1 MTFLKCSYLMS
12 SKGPVQRTFKHDFRV
27 FLSWSLVSNVCNV
40 YTSRLR
46 LRANGRNNSQQC
58 WELLRARNVG
68 RTVQTDSTLLRY
80 ASAITEQKKCWELLA
95 VKFDRFLNFAQ
106 QHPTTCNRVYKR
118 KQHVTSNNVLFVCT
132 GLDAQRQSSTSSTV
146 EYQSLI
152 SFSRILSRLH
162 LLRRLRHMLN
172 NAFHCTKYF

>member
-40 YTSRLR
+40 YTSLLR
-46 LRANGRNNSQQC
+46 
-58 WELLRARNVG
+58 LRARNVG

-95 VKFDRFLNFAQ
+95 EKFDRFLNFAQ

>member
-1 MTFLKCSYLMS
+1 MS
-12 SKGPVQRTFKHDFRV
+12 SKGPVQRTFKHNFRV
-27 FLSWSLVSNVCNV
+27 FLAWSLVSNVCNV

-46 LRANGRNNSQQC
+46 
-58 WELLRARNVG
+58 LRARNVG

-95 VKFDRFLNFAQ
+95 EKFDRFLNFAQ

-118 KQHVTSNNVLFVCT
+118 TQHVTSNNVLFVCT

-152 SFSRILSRLH
+152 SLSRIVSRLH